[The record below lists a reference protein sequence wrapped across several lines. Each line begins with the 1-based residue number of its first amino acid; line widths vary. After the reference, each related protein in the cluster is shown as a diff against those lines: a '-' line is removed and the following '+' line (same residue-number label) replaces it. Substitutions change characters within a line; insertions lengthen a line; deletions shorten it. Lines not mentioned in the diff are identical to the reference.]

1 MAFMQRHFRSGL
13 GKRWWQWRALAD
25 RRDGR
30 EPSYVEPDEEPDD
43 PPVGEPEPPIDTPED
58 PVTEEPEPGVDP
70 DFVEATRIEIAD
82 SKQTVI
88 RTEAEPNTWGNA
100 YVGSPAD
107 AYDYWEVHIDA
118 STPTNSTL
126 AVGVTNN
133 DLPLNGV
140 PGDLAGTA
148 AYWSTGKVRINAVD
162 TTGFATFGRRDKI
175 MIARDNDTGRI
186 WFGKNGAW
194 LGSTPAVAGSGHQAT
209 LTGDGPYYPF
219 VSLYSSGARITFKF
233 ITSKFAYPPPTG
245 FFPLGQTPAEAPGQF
260 QPADWS
266 VADDGTGGAVTI
278 TVTALPADAGELVTI
293 EYQVDGGSW
302 VSLGAAAVTDY
313 PITGL
318 TDDVEVDIA
327 IRGVNAA
334 GNGTAS
340 ATKAVTPTTA
350 VPEFSYQSS
359 HSITT
364 NLSSGITGT
373 IAGVDFGAEAASRVI
388 ILGVETTDDVAG
400 GGGSIPASIT
410 VGGVTATAYA
420 PIGGTTA
427 YAAIYVAEV
436 PTGLTGSIVVTAPTT
451 MISTTRINVWRA
463 ANLQSNAPH
472 DTLVGSTTPGQT
484 GAIDI
489 PAGGFAV
496 GVARSHNTNDIVWT
510 GLDEETGAEATVE
523 TRRYSAASREF
534 VSETL
539 GHTAG
544 ATAASNTR
552 ARMSIASFR

>member
-313 PITGL
+313 PVTGL

-340 ATKAVTPTTA
+340 ATKAVTPTAPIGADFAFMEGRISIGHVNGDWTA
-350 VPEFSYQSS
+350 S
-359 HSITT
+359 
-364 NLSSGITGT
+364 
-373 IAGVDFGAEAASRVI
+373 GVDFGAADADRYIFVS
-388 ILGVETTDDVAG
+388 LT
-400 GGGSIPASIT
+400 GGSSLSDRVFNSVTI
-410 VGGVTATAYA
+410 GGVAATRCVRAVE
-420 PIGGTTA
+420 GGAT
-427 YAAIYVAEV
+427 YNAEV
-436 PTGLTGSIVVTAPTT
+436 WGALVPSGTSGNVVTNSSPGAAYTPQSMAVYRVVGLQSLTPTDT
-451 MISTTRINVWRA
+451 SVGTSSA
-463 ANLQSNAPH
+463 ANL
-472 DTLVGSTTPGQT
+472 
-484 GAIDI
+484 DI
-489 PAGGFAV
+489 SEGGFVIAV
-496 GVARSHNTNDIVWT
+496 GVDNALSDLNLTNV
-510 GLDEETGAEATVE
+510 TVDYE
-523 TRRYSAASREF
+523 
-534 VSETL
+534 
-539 GHTAG
+539 AG
-544 ATAASNTR
+544 ATNTINLRGTHGSLPPGSAQTITIAHTSGTRVAAAS
-552 ARMSIASFR
+552 FL